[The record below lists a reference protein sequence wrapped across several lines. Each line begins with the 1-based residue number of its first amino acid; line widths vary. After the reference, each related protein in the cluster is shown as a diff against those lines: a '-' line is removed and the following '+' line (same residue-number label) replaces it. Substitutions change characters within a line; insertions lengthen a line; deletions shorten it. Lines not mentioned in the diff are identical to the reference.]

1 MQEKPEDELRKI
13 FSLKSGQEIDQGT
26 IVRLKARMAQEF
38 REQLLVGAPS
48 NADEEGLRRLSRELR
63 SGKLVVK
70 LFLRYKLHAKLYLFY
85 QHSNPITHSDFWKN
99 ISAYLLGPNFNVMP
113 TVLIPAQFKANS
125 IGIPPLVD
133 VDGTHTLLVTLGY
146 AIIFAVVA
154 VVLTWR
160 RDVKE

>member
-1 MQEKPEDELRKI
+1 MPRIFDNIDQRLLDALQQTLKISQRADFCVGYFNLRGWRTIDSLMEGWQGNEQGSCRLLIGMQEKPEDELRKI

-70 LFLRYKLHAKLYLFY
+70 LFLRHKLHA
-85 QHSNPITHSDFWKN
+85 
-99 ISAYLLGPNFNVMP
+99 
-113 TVLIPAQFKANS
+113 
-125 IGIPPLVD
+125 
-133 VDGTHTLLVTLGY
+133 
-146 AIIFAVVA
+146 
-154 VVLTWR
+154 
-160 RDVKE
+160 